1 MVLVFFFSFSKDF
14 FLQMQWLRSSPVQ
27 DVGRLHCPLS
37 VDNMEL
43 HSKFSQ
49 PMGMAAFEP
58 ERLQGICEL

>member
-1 MVLVFFFSFSKDF
+1 
-14 FLQMQWLRSSPVQ
+14 MQWLRSSPVQ